1 MKRGCGFDDGLCE
14 LSAMSL
20 SNMIGVLLTAFIVTM
35 LCAIPVAFSQ
45 DSADSVVTIVKD
57 DAIQISNIDDWDF
70 GILPVQG
77 VDNAALRF
85 EDNMCVFSSTGS
97 YSLTIDSLTSI
108 NRLRLTGDS
117 GDTIRFNLDV
127 RFSNGG
133 GTSTQRAM
141 AKGTTINNM
150 TGSSTLGCTD
160 VGNSN
165 LQLTSIV
172 NRGQFNR
179 AAPGVYTDVV
189 ILLVT
194 PE

>member
-1 MKRGCGFDDGLCE
+1 
-14 LSAMSL
+14 MSL
-20 SNMIGVLLTAFIVTM
+20 SNSVRFLTTALVVAA
-35 LCAIPVAFSQ
+35 LCAVPAAYSQ
-45 DSADSVVTIVKD
+45 DSADSVATIVKQE
-57 DAIQISNIDDWDF
+57 AVQISNIDDWDF

-85 EDNMCVFSSTGS
+85 EDDICVYSSTGS

-108 NRLRLTGDS
+108 DRLRLSGDS

-127 RFSNGG
+127 SYSNGNG
-133 GTSTQRAM
+133 NGNGNATSTQRVT

-150 TGSSTLGCTD
+150 TGSTTLGCTD

-165 LQLTSIV
+165 LQVTSTV
-172 NRGQFNR
+172 NRGQFNQ
-179 AAPGVYTDVV
+179 AAPGVYRDVV